1 MNPVDVSVIQQPVFN
16 TRAAQ
21 LKNYLCVFSNITKLV
36 NDGKKQDANVKK
48 LSANKSS
55 PVIGVTTSGTISNL
69 FK

>member
-1 MNPVDVSVIQQPVFN
+1 M
-16 TRAAQ
+16 
-21 LKNYLCVFSNITKLV
+21 FSNITKLV

-55 PVIGVTTSGTISNL
+55 PVIGVTTSGTISNI